1 MGYTFWYRDGEQTA
15 AAPKG
20 FRSDAFHTFGDN
32 NGGQTGATIKSR
44 SSNACHT
51 IRDNDGGQSITFHES
66 GCRCFSRSQ
75 G

>member
-44 SSNACHT
+44 SSYTCYGEIYNSLEIILLPHY
-51 IRDNDGGQSITFHES
+51 E
-66 GCRCFSRSQ
+66 
-75 G
+75 